1 MELKFKILG
10 ETWKGKC
17 MKKTFEFVEKVTYTH
32 TVEVELSPEQEDD
45 YELYADILADEIE
58 EDGESYQR
66 EDIARKFAK
75 RYGDDKVTFCV
86 DGSPSIEFETY

>member
-1 MELKFKILG
+1 
-10 ETWKGKC
+10 
-17 MKKTFEFVEKVTYTH
+17 MKKTFEFVEKLIYTH
-32 TVEVELSPEQEDD
+32 TVEVEISPEQEDD
-45 YELYADILADEIE
+45 YELYADLLADEIE

-66 EDIARKFAK
+66 EDIARWFAK